1 MTFTFDTPMPVL
13 LDNIT
18 NLESML
24 KFILILTC
32 NSYSCLENLLL
43 TLYYA
48 YATYLFTWLWQSLEM
63 LKMCLKLC
71 FIYLG
76 ITNCLLTDS
85 LNKI

>member
-18 NLESML
+18 NLEFIL
-24 KFILILTC
+24 KFILILIC

-48 YATYLFTWLWQSLEM
+48 YATYLFNWL
-63 LKMCLKLC
+63 
-71 FIYLG
+71 
-76 ITNCLLTDS
+76 
-85 LNKI
+85 